1 MIIFKDKL
9 TDDEMIS
16 DSYDLKEIDG
26 IAYEADCAMI
36 EEGVGDI
43 GRLFPVSTPNYMGR
57 NQSAADQGRVRT
69 DIGGNASAE
78 EAADDLADDKVK
90 VNNVVASFR
99 LQSTQFDKKGFLSYL
114 KGTKPTAYPILAVCS
129 SRRGNMKDRAR

>member
-1 MIIFKDKL
+1 MIIFKDKI

-43 GRLFPVSTPNYMGR
+43 GMSIRQP
-57 NQSAADQGRVRT
+57 SAPHLCMMA
-69 DIGGNASAE
+69 
-78 EAADDLADDKVK
+78 
-90 VNNVVASFR
+90 
-99 LQSTQFDKKGFLSYL
+99 
-114 KGTKPTAYPILAVCS
+114 PTTC
-129 SRRGNMKDRAR
+129 

>member
-1 MIIFKDKL
+1 MIIFKDKI

-43 GRLFPVSTPNYMGR
+43 GMSIR
-57 NQSAADQGRVRT
+57 Q
-69 DIGGNASAE
+69 
-78 EAADDLADDKVK
+78 
-90 VNNVVASFR
+90 
-99 LQSTQFDKKGFLSYL
+99 
-114 KGTKPTAYPILAVCS
+114 PTIPQPLVC
-129 SRRGNMKDRAR
+129 A